1 MKEITEK
8 TVKIL
13 TVANEDGSKEVT
25 IFERTEKHTE
35 E

>member
-8 TVKIL
+8 VVRILSVVK
-13 TVANEDGSKEVT
+13 EDGSKEVT
-25 IFERTEKHTE
+25 IQERTEKHTE